1 MKPIEGKMTDS
12 TPMPRCPMAGM
23 CKGMM
28 EKRGFGLMLLIP
40 GLIFIVLG
48 ILVLI
53 EPRILLWLVALAL
66 IAMGIG
72 MLMFSRFMRSF
83 GEPST

>member
-1 MKPIEGKMTDS
+1 MEGKMADS
-12 TPMPRCPMAGM
+12 TPIPTCPMAGM

-28 EKRGFGLMLLIP
+28 EKRGSGLMLLIP
-40 GLIFIVLG
+40 GLVFILLG
-48 ILVLI
+48 VLVLI

-66 IAMGIG
+66 IAAGGG
-72 MLMFSRFMRSF
+72 MLMLSRFMRRF